1 MGRNESYREGNGD
14 MEGIER
20 EEKEWNGKRE
30 GEVKGSEGK
39 KIIYISKSKNRQN
52 PKNRKDRQTE
62 GHTDKTHIK

>member
-1 MGRNESYREGNGD
+1 

-52 PKNRKDRQTE
+52 PKIGRTGRQKNIQTNTYRLASLLKNK
-62 GHTDKTHIK
+62 HT